1 MFFFFGFWFE
11 KEEGEW
17 PNSGGRE
24 RESWLRPILATKIGD
39 FGFNRFRL
47 MSGV

>member
-24 RESWLRPILATKIGD
+24 RVLVETD
-39 FGFNRFRL
+39 FGHKNR
-47 MSGV
+47 